1 MSESV
6 PDTRLRSPSATTL
19 TGGRTG
25 RAAPLLA
32 GRAGATALPGPG
44 ASA

>member
-6 PDTRLRSPSATTL
+6 PDTPLRSPSATTL
-19 TGGRTG
+19 TEGRTG
-25 RAAPLLA
+25 RAGALLA
-32 GRAGATALPGPG
+32 DRAGATALPGPG